1 MEQPRHSLQLVTV
14 VALALALGTGCASTG
29 ATDSTDEGGREPSSR
44 PTTSAESS
52 APSDTEQRDTQ
63 PPAGAFIPSDFALAE
78 GWPGPGEDEGGPNG
92 LEGPSRKLPPLTLTA
107 CGTTILAPAASDRLS
122 AAWTNPEDY
131 RSRMLL
137 TFVSAATARQYAT
150 SVTDLYRNCPTQDT
164 DDGYTTL
171 AEVVTTDLTED
182 STAVVLHYQFEAAPA
197 VGLSLVQ
204 VVRVGTAVLVET
216 GSNEGG
222 SGLHPKAQRRK
233 YLRENTAAL
242 RGVVDAMSKL
252 TAG

>member
-1 MEQPRHSLQLVTV
+1 MRQPLHSRQV
-14 VALALALGTGCASTG
+14 VAVLALTIALGTGCAGTG
-29 ATDSTDEGGREPSSR
+29 ATDSTDEDGREPNST
-44 PTTSAESS
+44 PTTSVEPS
-52 APSDTEQRDTQ
+52 APSGAEQRDTQ
-63 PPAGAFIPSDFALAE
+63 EPAGAVIPSDFALAE

-107 CGTTILAPAASDRLS
+107 CGTTIPTPAAGDRLS
-122 AAWTNPEDY
+122 AAWTNPEDH

-137 TFVSAATARQYAT
+137 TFESAATAREYGT

-164 DDGYTTL
+164 NDGYTTL
-171 AEVVTTDLTED
+171 TEVVTTDLTED
-182 STAVVLHYQFEAAPA
+182 STAVVLHYQFDSAPA

-222 SGLHPKAQRRK
+222 SGLHPVAQRRK
-233 YLRENTAAL
+233 YLRENTEAL
-242 RGVVDAMSKL
+242 RGVVDAMSQFA
-252 TAG
+252 AG

>member
-1 MEQPRHSLQLVTV
+1 MDLTPHSRH
-14 VALALALGTGCASTG
+14 VAAVLALTIAVGSGCAGSTG
-29 ATDSTDEGGREPSSR
+29 EDGREASST
-44 PTTSAESS
+44 PTTSADPG
-52 APSDTEQRDTQ
+52 APSDAGQRDAQ
-63 PPAGAFIPSDFALAE
+63 ESSGAVIPSDFALAE

-92 LEGPSRKLPPLTLTA
+92 LEGPSRELPPLSFAA

-137 TFVSAATARQYAT
+137 MFDSVATAREYAT
-150 SVTDLYRNCPTQDT
+150 SVTDLYRRCPTQDT

-171 AEVVTTDLTED
+171 AEIVTTDLSED
-182 STAVVLHYQFEAAPA
+182 SAAVVLHYQFDATPA
-197 VGLSLVQ
+197 VGLRLVQ
-204 VVRVGTAVLVET
+204 VVRVRTAVLVET

-222 SGLHPKAQRRK
+222 SGLHPGAQRRK

-242 RGVVDAMSKL
+242 RDVVDSMSKL
-252 TAG
+252 AAG

>member
-1 MEQPRHSLQLVTV
+1 M
-14 VALALALGTGCASTG
+14 LALIIALGTGCAGTDPTNSNDRDAREASST
-29 ATDSTDEGGREPSSR
+29 
-44 PTTSAESS
+44 PTTLADPG
-52 APSDTEQRDTQ
+52 APNDVGQRDTQ
-63 PPAGAFIPSDFALAE
+63 ESSGAVIPSDFALAE

-92 LEGPSRKLPPLTLTA
+92 LEGPSRKLPPLSFTA
-107 CGTTILAPAASDRLS
+107 CGTTILAPAAGDRLS

-137 TFVSAATARQYAT
+137 TFDSVATAREYAM
-150 SVTDLYRNCPTQDT
+150 SVTDLYRKCPTQDT

-171 AEVVTTDLTED
+171 AEIVTTNLSED
-182 STAVVLHYQFEAAPA
+182 SAAVVLHYQFDATPA

-204 VVRVGTAVLVET
+204 VVRVRTAVLVET

-222 SGLHPKAQRRK
+222 SGLHPGAQRRR

-242 RGVVDAMSKL
+242 RGVVDAMSEL
-252 TAG
+252 AAG